1 MKKALKIIGLILGS
15 FVIILLL
22 SFGFVYFKTKSRFN
36 QTYQVNVQAM
46 PVPSDSAA
54 IALGKHISLIKGCG
68 DCHGAD
74 FGGKVVIDD
83 PALGL
88 IVGPNI
94 TRGQGGLITRYAN
107 FSDEDYIRAIKH
119 GLNKENKTLKLMP
132 SYEYFPL
139 AQKDLGAL
147 IAYLKS
153 LPPVNRQMPDI
164 AIGPM
169 GYVLT
174 HFDKLPLV
182 VAEKIDHAGQS
193 PEKIVPQI
201 TPDYGKY
208 VAVSCTGCHRANF
221 KGGDGLIPGSPKV
234 PNITATGKLGKMSEE
249 QFIQTLRTGVTPEGK
264 KLDPKF
270 MPWEG
275 AKEFTEVEIKSL
287 YVYLKSLTA

>member
-1 MKKALKIIGLILGS
+1 
-15 FVIILLL
+15 
-22 SFGFVYFKTKSRFN
+22 
-36 QTYQVNVQAM
+36 M
-46 PVPSDSAA
+46 PTDSAA
-54 IALGKHISLIKGCG
+54 IAFGKHVALIKGCG
-68 DCHGAD
+68 DCHGSD
-74 FGGKVVIDD
+74 FGGNIVIDD

-94 TRGQGGLITRYAN
+94 TRGQGGLSTRYAS
-107 FSDEDYIRAIKH
+107 FTDEDYVRAIKH
-119 GLNKENKTLKLMP
+119 GLNKKGKSLKLMP

-164 AIGPM
+164 AVGPM

-174 HFDKLPLV
+174 QLDKLPMV
-182 VAEKIDHAGQS
+182 VAEKVNHAAVS
-193 PEKIVPQI
+193 PEEVVPQI

-208 VAVSCTGCHRANF
+208 MAVSCTGCHRADF

-249 QFIQTLRTGVTPEGK
+249 QFIKTLRTGITPEGK

-275 AKEFTEVEIKSL
+275 AKEYTDVEIKSI
-287 YVYLKSLTA
+287 YIYLKSLTA